1 MYERIRSNKRKTILV
16 IGLFSLL
23 VIAVASIAGY
33 ALFGSP
39 LLGGIIGGIAGV
51 IYVTISVNQSSA
63 SMIKRSGARQ
73 VTGQRE
79 EGEDIKERQ
88 AYNIVSQL
96 AMMQRLP
103 EPEVYVIDDDQP
115 NAFAAGLKPE
125 NAKVAVTT
133 GLLNRLNRA
142 EIEGVIAHEIAH
154 IQNYDSRLKVTTFA
168 LGGLLLLIGHVLIR
182 QRWFRG
188 RGSNSSRG
196 GGAAVLVS
204 VILGFV
210 IAIFGRIISQL
221 IQLWVSRNR
230 EYLADTTA
238 AEITRNP
245 QALASALE
253 KISGMEPSDSADS
266 SMSSMYFVNPFKKD
280 GDSMW
285 STHPSTENRI
295 EALNNLFSLDQ

>member
-1 MYERIRSNKRKTILV
+1 MYDRIRSNKRKTMIV
-16 IGLFSLL
+16 VTLFALL
-23 VIAVASIAGY
+23 VVAVASIAGY
-33 ALFGSP
+33 ALFGSA
-39 LLGGIIGGIAGV
+39 LIGGIVGGLV
-51 IYVTISVNQSSA
+51 GLIYITISVNTA
-63 SMIKRSGARQ
+63 SGSMMKRAGAKQ
-73 VTGQRE
+73 VTADQDDDE
-79 EGEDIKERQ
+79 NIKERQ

-103 EPEVYVIDDDQP
+103 EPEVYVIEDDQP

-125 NAKVAVTT
+125 KAKVAVTT
-133 GLLNRLNRA
+133 GLLERLNRA

-168 LGGLLLLIGHVLIR
+168 LGGLLVLLGHVMIR
-182 QRWFRG
+182 QSWFRG
-188 RGSNSSRG
+188 GGSDSSKG
-196 GGAAVLVS
+196 VAILTS
-204 VILGFV
+204 VIIGFV
-210 IAIFGRIISQL
+210 ILLFGRIIARL
-221 IQLWVSRNR
+221 IQFWVSRKR

-245 QALASALE
+245 QALASALK

-295 EALNNLFSLDQ
+295 KELNKL

>member
-1 MYERIRSNKRKTILV
+1 MYDRIRSNKRKTIIVVTLFAFLV
-16 IGLFSLL
+16 
-23 VIAVASIAGY
+23 VAVASIAGY
-33 ALFGSP
+33 ALFGSA
-39 LLGGIIGGIAGV
+39 LIGGIVGGLV
-51 IYVTISVNQSSA
+51 GLIYVTISINTA
-63 SMIKRSGARQ
+63 SGSMLKRAGAKQ
-73 VTGQRE
+73 VTADQSKDE
-79 EGEDIKERQ
+79 NIKERQ

-103 EPEVYVIDDDQP
+103 EPEVYVIEDDQP

-133 GLLNRLNRA
+133 GLLERLNRA

-168 LGGLLLLIGHVLIR
+168 LGGLLVLLGHVLIR
-182 QRWFRG
+182 QSWFRG
-188 RGSNSSRG
+188 GGSDSSKG
-196 GGAAVLVS
+196 VAILTS
-204 VILGFV
+204 VIIGFV
-210 IAIFGRIISQL
+210 ILLFGRIIARL
-221 IQLWVSRNR
+221 IQFWVSRKR

-280 GDSMW
+280 GDSLW

-295 EALNNLFSLDQ
+295 KELNKL

>member
-16 IGLFSLL
+16 IVLFSLL

-33 ALFGSP
+33 AIFGSP
-39 LLGGIIGGIAGV
+39 VLGGIIGGIVGV
-51 IYVTISVNQSSA
+51 IYITISVNKASG
-63 SMIKRSGARQ
+63 SMIKRSGARR
-73 VTGQRE
+73 VTDKRE
-79 EGEDIKERQ
+79 ENEDIKERQ

-96 AMMQRLP
+96 AMMQQLP
-103 EPEVYVIDDDQP
+103 EPEVYVIEDDQP

-168 LGGLLLLIGHVLIR
+168 LGGLLLLIGHIMIR

-188 RGSNSSRG
+188 GRGSNSSR
-196 GGAAVLVS
+196 GAAVLVS

-253 KISGMEPSDSADS
+253 KISGMPPSDSADS

-280 GDSMW
+280 GDSIW

-295 EALNNLFSLDQ
+295 EELNKL

>member
-1 MYERIRSNKRKTILV
+1 MYDRIRSNKRKTMIV
-16 IGLFSLL
+16 VTLFALL
-23 VIAVASIAGY
+23 VVAVASIAGY
-33 ALFGSP
+33 ALFGSA
-39 LLGGIIGGIAGV
+39 LIGGIVGGLV
-51 IYVTISVNQSSA
+51 GLIYITISVNTA
-63 SMIKRSGARQ
+63 SGSMMKRAGAKQ
-73 VTGQRE
+73 VTADQDDDE
-79 EGEDIKERQ
+79 NIKERQ

-103 EPEVYVIDDDQP
+103 EPEVYVIEDDQP

-125 NAKVAVTT
+125 KAKVAVTT
-133 GLLNRLNRA
+133 GLLERLNRA

-168 LGGLLLLIGHVLIR
+168 LGGLLVLLGHVMIR
-182 QRWFRG
+182 QSWFRG
-188 RGSNSSRG
+188 GGSDSSKG
-196 GGAAVLVS
+196 VAILTS
-204 VILGFV
+204 VIIGFV
-210 IAIFGRIISQL
+210 ILLFGRIIARL
-221 IQLWVSRNR
+221 IQFWVSRKR

-280 GDSMW
+280 GDSLW

-295 EALNNLFSLDQ
+295 KELNKL

>member
-1 MYERIRSNKRKTILV
+1 MYDRIRSNKRKTIIVVTLFAFLV
-16 IGLFSLL
+16 
-23 VIAVASIAGY
+23 VAVASIAGY
-33 ALFGSP
+33 ALFGSA
-39 LLGGIIGGIAGV
+39 LIGGIVGGLV
-51 IYVTISVNQSSA
+51 GLIYITISVNTA
-63 SMIKRSGARQ
+63 SGSMMKRAGAKQ
-73 VTGQRE
+73 VTADQDDDE
-79 EGEDIKERQ
+79 NIKERQ

-103 EPEVYVIDDDQP
+103 EPEVYVIEDDQP

-125 NAKVAVTT
+125 KAKVAVTT
-133 GLLNRLNRA
+133 GLLERLNRA

-168 LGGLLLLIGHVLIR
+168 LGGLLVLLGHVMIR
-182 QRWFRG
+182 QSWFRG
-188 RGSNSSRG
+188 GGSDSSKG
-196 GGAAVLVS
+196 VAILTSVL
-204 VILGFV
+204 IGFV
-210 IAIFGRIISQL
+210 ILLFGRIIARL
-221 IQLWVSRNR
+221 IQFWVSRKR

-280 GDSMW
+280 GDSLW

-295 EALNNLFSLDQ
+295 KELNKL

>member
-1 MYERIRSNKRKTILV
+1 MYDRIRSNKRKTIIVVTLFAFLV
-16 IGLFSLL
+16 
-23 VIAVASIAGY
+23 VAVASIAGY
-33 ALFGSP
+33 ALFGSA
-39 LLGGIIGGIAGV
+39 LIGGIVGGLV
-51 IYVTISVNQSSA
+51 GLIYITISVNTA
-63 SMIKRSGARQ
+63 SGSMMKRAGAKQ
-73 VTGQRE
+73 VTADQGDDE
-79 EGEDIKERQ
+79 NIKERQ

-103 EPEVYVIDDDQP
+103 EPEVYVIEDDQP

-133 GLLNRLNRA
+133 GLLERLNRA

-168 LGGLLLLIGHVLIR
+168 LGGLLVLLGHVMIR
-182 QRWFRG
+182 QSWFRG
-188 RGSNSSRG
+188 GGSDSSKG
-196 GGAAVLVS
+196 VAILTS
-204 VILGFV
+204 VIIGFV
-210 IAIFGRIISQL
+210 ILLFGRIIARL
-221 IQLWVSRNR
+221 IQFWVSRKR

-280 GDSMW
+280 GDSLW

-295 EALNNLFSLDQ
+295 KELNKL

>member
-39 LLGGIIGGIAGV
+39 LLGGIIGGIVGV
-51 IYVTISVNQSSA
+51 IYVTISVSKASG

-73 VTGQRE
+73 VTSQQE
-79 EGEDIKERQ
+79 ENEDIKERQ

-103 EPEVYVIDDDQP
+103 EPEVYIIEDDQP

-188 RGSNSSRG
+188 GRGSDSSRG
-196 GGAAVLVS
+196 TAVLVS

-280 GDSMW
+280 GDSLW

-295 EALNNLFSLDQ
+295 EALNNLFSLD